1 LIDGLICETLVHFA
15 NNMPKT
21 PYSTLL
27 YIALDT
33 LSQPNTT
40 FLLHSKTTDM
50 VTVAEAVL

>member
-1 LIDGLICETLVHFA
+1 MLVHFA

-40 FLLHSKTTDM
+40 
-50 VTVAEAVL
+50 VLSCYTAKLQTWLQWLKLYYSQ